1 MRNAYQEQMRELH
14 EAVVRMGCLCTQ
26 AVTMAV
32 QAVTEGDQSLAAKAV
47 ELDKEIDKLEREIE
61 SQCLKLL
68 LQQQPVASDLRKIS
82 ATLKM
87 ISDLERIGDQAS
99 DIAELSRHIT
109 GTGDWGMAHLHE
121 MAGAAIKMV
130 SDGVKAFLCG
140 DLLLAKKV
148 IQADQ
153 VVDDWFLRIK
163 SDLIVAIR
171 GDNTLGEQYLDVLMV
186 AKYLERIGDHAT
198 NVAEWVEH
206 SILGKRSKNGIL
218 PD

>member
-1 MRNAYQEQMRELH
+1 MRNMYQDQLQQMH
-14 EAVVRMGCLCTQ
+14 EAVVRMGCICTQ

-32 QAVTEGDQSLAAKAV
+32 HAVTEGDQSLAAKAL
-47 ELDKEIDKLEREIE
+47 ELDGEIDKLEREIE

-68 LQQQPVASDLRKIS
+68 LQQQPVASDLRRIS

-130 SDGVKAFLCG
+130 SDSVNAFLRG
-140 DLLLAKKV
+140 DLMLAERV
-148 IQADQ
+148 IQDDE
-153 VVDDWFLRIK
+153 VVDDWFVRIK
-163 SDLIVAIR
+163 TDVITAIR
-171 GDNTLGEQYLDVLMV
+171 ADNTLGE
-186 AKYLERIGDHAT
+186 H
-198 NVAEWVEH
+198 
-206 SILGKRSKNGIL
+206 
-218 PD
+218 